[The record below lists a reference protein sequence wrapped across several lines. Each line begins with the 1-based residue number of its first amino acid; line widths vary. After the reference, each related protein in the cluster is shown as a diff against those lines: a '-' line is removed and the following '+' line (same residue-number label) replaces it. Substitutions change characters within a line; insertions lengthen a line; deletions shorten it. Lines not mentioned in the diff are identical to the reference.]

1 LLQRGSPQIRTCH
14 ASVRARTAASTRCG
28 VVVLLALGVVLG
40 PRWIVGPGAGLSVAE
55 HLRAENDV
63 RATLLQALGGPRAL
77 GGVSLGAAM
86 TLRQVQAN
94 RDGQLIDL
102 FTRAIEQLASE
113 RLSVRHGGMYAL
125 EQLAELSSRHRG
137 HVHAL
142 ITAFVRQHAPR
153 PPVRTEEDLA
163 ADRARLQGALPDDV
177 GTALGVLGHRLMIVG
192 DAVSLPE
199 HVDLREADLENLD
212 LTRAVLRHSTLAG
225 AHLAGASLV
234 EADLR
239 GTDLSGAD
247 LTGTD
252 LRGAVADE
260 TTTWPEG
267 FDPPAEVVRLA

>member
-1 LLQRGSPQIRTCH
+1 MRNRL
-14 ASVRARTAASTRCG
+14 VAAAIVAG
-28 VVVLLALGVVLG
+28 VVLVVLLGMGVVLG
-40 PRWIVGPGAGLSVAE
+40 PRWIVGPGVGLSAAE
-55 HLRAENDV
+55 RLRAENDV
-63 RATLLQALGGPRAL
+63 RATLLQALGGLLAL
-77 GGVSLGAAM
+77 GGVALGAAM
-86 TLRQVQAN
+86 TLRQVRAN

-113 RLSVRHGGMYAL
+113 RLSVRQGGMYAL
-125 EQLAELSSRHRG
+125 EQLADLSPRHRG

-142 ITAFVRQHAPR
+142 ITAFVRQHAPW
-153 PPVRTEEDLA
+153 PPVRPEKELA

-177 GTALGVLGHRLMIVG
+177 GTALGVLGRRLMIVG
-192 DAVSLPE
+192 DAVSLLE
-199 HVDLREADLENLD
+199 HVDLREADLEELD

-225 AHLAGASLV
+225 AHLARATLV

-260 TTTWPEG
+260 TTTWPDG
-267 FDPPAEVVRLA
+267 FNPAAKVRRA